1 MKYLGLFLLS
11 VWLIGTGIADLFKF
25 HFVYDKWI
33 WNGFALASGAVL
45 LLNSFRTLFSDLGLT
60 VLSAWLI
67 LFSTMQMFKYSYTY
81 SSITLSSLGIIAG
94 ILIIA
99 KK

>member
-33 WNGFALASGAVL
+33 WSGIALASGVVL

-81 SSITLSSLGIIAG
+81 SSITLSLLGIIAG
-94 ILIIA
+94 ILMIA